1 MSLAPVA
8 HYFGRLVGPPDRC
21 RSLNSALAQENRT
34 VREDL
39 AMFLPKQPI
48 PCQNAAAIRAS
59 QVSLQRFSARSWTNA
74 TSYVSRKAGNPNEG
88 IKSMADQHTAGVGEE
103 TPPLTPMS
111 LATLLGRIEHE
122 WATRKKLFDLPNA
135 RIWKPDENVD
145 LSFEFLGRPCAT
157 PIGPAA
163 GPHSQL
169 AENIVLSWLGGS
181 RLFELKTVQ
190 VLDELVVQRPCID
203 MQTIGYNIEW
213 SQELLVPQS
222 LTEYVKASMLIEIL
236 RQWEPLAEYIGSDP
250 GPHVFDMSVGYDL
263 AGISSDKVSSFIR
276 GMKDASSEIEVLR
289 SELTGSWA
297 RFTDLD
303 FNPQISTTLT
313 LSTFHGCPPEEI
325 ESITQHLID
334 EHDLDV
340 IVKLN
345 PTLLGY
351 ETVAGIVNDELGYS
365 DVTVQEA
372 AFTADLQ
379 FARGIELI
387 EELNQYAKDR
397 GRLFGIKLTNTL
409 VVDNVKQWMPEDT
422 MYLSGPP
429 LHVLASTLLQR
440 LAEAL
445 PGRLNIPGHDG
456 DIMVSFSAGIT
467 KDNLADS
474 IAMGVNP
481 ATVCSDLLKPG
492 GYGRL
497 APMLKALTKEIA
509 ASGHTDLVG
518 WKAAR
523 QQQAVVDGYATS
535 AARHVAFIRG
545 AGIDDYHL
553 SGNEK
558 LPRVVD
564 NDLEMFGCVACN
576 FCVTVCP
583 NDAFFSIKSLDGM
596 EGRQQYLLFTELC
609 NECGNC
615 LTFCPEE
622 GDPAMIKPR
631 LYSDPELFAGRE
643 GQGFLLEAGRIVDS
657 RGDTGLADPESMTL
671 VQMLLDSEQGNPLY
685 SSTQTEAST

>member
-1 MSLAPVA
+1 M
-8 HYFGRLVGPPDRC
+8 
-21 RSLNSALAQENRT
+21 T
-34 VREDL
+34 
-39 AMFLPKQPI
+39 
-48 PCQNAAAIRAS
+48 
-59 QVSLQRFSARSWTNA
+59 
-74 TSYVSRKAGNPNEG
+74 
-88 IKSMADQHTAGVGEE
+88 EE

-111 LATLLGRIEHE
+111 LSTLLGRIEHE
-122 WATRKKLFDLPNA
+122 WETRKKIFDLPNA
-135 RIWKPDENVD
+135 RIWKPDPAVD
-145 LSFEFLGRPCAT
+145 LSFEFLGRPCAS

-190 VLDELVVQRPCID
+190 ILDELDISRPCID

-236 RQWEPLAEYIGSDP
+236 RNWEPLAEFIGPDP

-263 AGISSDKVSSFIR
+263 AGISSEKVASFIR
-276 GMKDASSEIEVLR
+276 GMKDATSEIETLR

-297 RFTDLD
+297 RFVDHP
-303 FNPQISTTLT
+303 FSPQIADTLT

-325 ESITQHLID
+325 ELITKHLID
-334 EHDLDV
+334 EHELDV

-351 ETVAGIVNDELGYS
+351 ETVASIVNDELGYT
-365 DVTVQEA
+365 DVSVKEA
-372 AFTADLQ
+372 AFAADLQ
-379 FARGIELI
+379 FERGIELI

-397 GRLFGIKLTNTL
+397 GRIFGIKLTNTL
-409 VVDNVKQWMPEDT
+409 VVDNTKQWMPEET

-429 LHVLASTLLQR
+429 LHVLASALLQK
-440 LAEAL
+440 LADAL
-445 PGRLNIPGHDG
+445 PGRFAIPGHDG
-456 DIMVSFSAGIT
+456 DIMVSFSAGIN
-467 KDNLADS
+467 KENLADS

-497 APMLKALTKEIA
+497 APMLKALTKEVA
-509 ASGHTDLVG
+509 AGGHADLAS

-523 QQQAVVDGYATS
+523 QLEAV
-535 AARHVAFIRG
+535 AAGHANSCVKHVAFIRG
-545 AGIDDYHL
+545 DGIESYHL

-558 LPRVVD
+558 LPREVEH
-564 NDLEMFGCVACN
+564 DLEMFGCVACN

-583 NDAFFSIKSLDGM
+583 NDAFFNIKSLDGM

-615 LTFCPEE
+615 MTFCPEE
-622 GDPAMIKPR
+622 GDPAIIKPR
-631 LYSDPELFAGRE
+631 LYSDADLFAGRE
-643 GQGFLLEAGRIVDS
+643 GQGFLLENGRIVDS
-657 RGDTGLADPESMTL
+657 RSEDGQVNL
-671 VQMLLDSEQGNPLY
+671 VQQLLDSDQGNPLY
-685 SSTQTEAST
+685 SSQTNGSTE

>member
-1 MSLAPVA
+1 
-8 HYFGRLVGPPDRC
+8 
-21 RSLNSALAQENRT
+21 
-34 VREDL
+34 
-39 AMFLPKQPI
+39 
-48 PCQNAAAIRAS
+48 
-59 QVSLQRFSARSWTNA
+59 
-74 TSYVSRKAGNPNEG
+74 
-88 IKSMADQHTAGVGEE
+88 MADQHTAGVGEE

-523 QQQAVVDGYATS
+523 QQQAVADGYDTS

-583 NDAFFSIKSLDGM
+583 NDAFFSIKSLGGM

-631 LYSDPELFAGRE
+631 LYSDPELVAGRE

-671 VQMLLDSEQGNPLY
+671 VQMLLDSEQGNPLSTPLRKPRLPHESLHHHRCCATRANRERPLARVGRRTPDRHA
-685 SSTQTEAST
+685 SSGGQQ

>member
-1 MSLAPVA
+1 
-8 HYFGRLVGPPDRC
+8 
-21 RSLNSALAQENRT
+21 
-34 VREDL
+34 
-39 AMFLPKQPI
+39 
-48 PCQNAAAIRAS
+48 
-59 QVSLQRFSARSWTNA
+59 
-74 TSYVSRKAGNPNEG
+74 
-88 IKSMADQHTAGVGEE
+88 MADQHTAGVGEE

-523 QQQAVVDGYATS
+523 QQQAVADGYDTS

-643 GQGFLLEAGRIVDS
+643 GQGFLLEGGRIVDS

>member
-1 MSLAPVA
+1 
-8 HYFGRLVGPPDRC
+8 
-21 RSLNSALAQENRT
+21 
-34 VREDL
+34 
-39 AMFLPKQPI
+39 
-48 PCQNAAAIRAS
+48 
-59 QVSLQRFSARSWTNA
+59 
-74 TSYVSRKAGNPNEG
+74 
-88 IKSMADQHTAGVGEE
+88 MADQHTAGVGEE

-523 QQQAVVDGYATS
+523 QQQAVADGYDTS

-583 NDAFFSIKSLDGM
+583 NDAFFSIKS
-596 EGRQQYLLFTELC
+596 
-609 NECGNC
+609 
-615 LTFCPEE
+615 
-622 GDPAMIKPR
+622 
-631 LYSDPELFAGRE
+631 
-643 GQGFLLEAGRIVDS
+643 
-657 RGDTGLADPESMTL
+657 
-671 VQMLLDSEQGNPLY
+671 
-685 SSTQTEAST
+685 

>member
-1 MSLAPVA
+1 
-8 HYFGRLVGPPDRC
+8 
-21 RSLNSALAQENRT
+21 
-34 VREDL
+34 
-39 AMFLPKQPI
+39 
-48 PCQNAAAIRAS
+48 
-59 QVSLQRFSARSWTNA
+59 
-74 TSYVSRKAGNPNEG
+74 
-88 IKSMADQHTAGVGEE
+88 MADQHTAGVGEE